1 MQARLQN
8 RTYDRHSDR
17 TRTAGARPQH
27 SGELLG
33 EHVETEVE
41 VVIFE
46 PYATIIQQTSNHY
59 QININFELFSSQPIL
74 MECVHGCDLGRREL
88 KLRN

>member
-8 RTYDRHSDR
+8 RTYDRDRDR
-17 TRTAGARPQH
+17 TKTAGARPQH

-33 EHVETEVE
+33 EHVEAEAE

-46 PYATIIQQTSNHY
+46 PYATNH
-59 QININFELFSSQPIL
+59 P
-74 MECVHGCDLGRREL
+74 VD
-88 KLRN
+88 

>member
-8 RTYDRHSDR
+8 RTYDRDRDR
-17 TRTAGARPQH
+17 TKTAGARPQH

-33 EHVETEVE
+33 EHVEAEAE

-46 PYATIIQQTSNHY
+46 PYATIIQQTSNSY
-59 QININFELFSSQPIL
+59 QINKYKFLIVFISAYFDGV
-74 MECVHGCDLGRREL
+74 CAWV
-88 KLRN
+88 